1 MFLTVALVAHALQ
14 SAERVEPAM
23 SAPRAASAVS
33 ARETGEQSK
42 AVIMKECGAGFE
54 VSETAHWLIVHKADP
69 KWVGSSGRMLERT
82 HDFYFD
88 QFNKAGLEPQALGQR
103 LICVLIG
110 KQEDFVK
117 YLEAVPKA
125 DGRPPRA
132 EPAAADQAPGAR
144 RAPKGLGSY
153 SAQSNRIQLC
163 DIHSIPRNPAKAVD
177 AAKLDWENVAR
188 ITHEGAHQLSF
199 NTGILRQRMGYPM
212 WLGEGLACNFEF
224 SDADKPFGPLTDN
237 LSPRAARL
245 GQLLADGKI
254 ASLKSIVTMS
264 PSAAHQPDN
273 KGPTYVQGW
282 GLFRF
287 LITERPKQL
296 KAYLKSY
303 AGRSRPP
310 ANGTQALAAFEA
322 AFGPVKDLE
331 SDWQAFLKR
340 FGPLESGRRTSAG
353 PDVAPTDP

>member
-1 MFLTVALVAHALQ
+1 MPLAVALLAQAAPT
-14 SAERVEPAM
+14 AEQVEPAI
-23 SAPRAASAVS
+23 STRPAASAV
-33 ARETGEQSK
+33 RTGETDEQRK
-42 AVIMKECGAGFE
+42 AAILKECGDGFE
-54 VSETAHWLIVHKADP
+54 VRETAHWLIVHKADP
-69 KWVGSSGRMLERT
+69 KWVASSASMLERT
-82 HDFYFD
+82 HDLYFD
-88 QFNKAGLEPQALGQR
+88 QFKRAGLDPQPLGQR
-103 LICVLIG
+103 LVCVLIG
-110 KQEDFVK
+110 KQEDFIK
-117 YLEAVPKA
+117 YMDALPKPS
-125 DGRPPRA
+125 GRPTRA
-132 EPAAADQAPGAR
+132 ESSAADQAPGAR

-153 SAQSNRIQLC
+153 SGQSNRIQLC
-163 DIHSIPRNPAKAVD
+163 DIHSIPRNPAKRAD
-177 AAKLDWENVAR
+177 AEKLDWENVAR
-188 ITHEGAHQLSF
+188 ISHEAAHQLSF
-199 NTGILRQRMGYPM
+199 NTGILKQRMGYPI
-212 WLGEGLACNFEF
+212 WLAEGLACNFEF
-224 SDADKPFGPLTDN
+224 TDAEKPFGPLTDN
-237 LSPRAARL
+237 VSPRGTRL
-245 GQLLADGKI
+245 GQLFADGKI

-340 FGPLESGRRTSAG
+340 FGPSESGRRTSAG